1 MDNRSEVR
9 AFLSSRRAKVSPE
22 QVGIPA
28 YGSRRV
34 AGLRRGEVA
43 ALAGVSVEYYTRL
56 ERGNLAGASDG
67 VLDAIARALRLDD
80 TETAHLHHL
89 ARAAGRP
96 AARPRREKAPEIR
109 PAIRR
114 MLDSMTGVP
123 AFLRNHRFD
132 ILAGNALGLA
142 LYAPM
147 VTASPARPVNSMR
160 FMFLDPHAQAF
171 YAQWPQVARSAV
183 AALRTAAARHPDDR
197 QLMNLIGELSMRSE
211 PFRGWWAAQDVYVHR
226 HGTKRYSHPAI
237 GELELA
243 FEVLELAG
251 DDNLTVVTY
260 SAEPGTPSGDGL
272 ELLATWAATSRD
284 HSGQGALAGRGD
296 GGVPDVRLT

>member
-22 QVGIPA
+22 QAGLPA

-56 ERGNLAGASDG
+56 ERGNLAGASDS

-89 ARAAGRP
+89 ARAAGP
-96 AARPRREKAPEIR
+96 QTARTRARRVREPEIR
-109 PAIRR
+109 PAVRR
-114 MLDSMTGVP
+114 VLDAMTAVP

-132 ILAGNALGLA
+132 ILAANPLGLA
-142 LYAPM
+142 MYAPM
-147 VTASPARPVNSMR
+147 IAASPALPVNSMR
-160 FMFLDPHAQAF
+160 FTFLDPHARAF
-171 YAQWPQVARSAV
+171 YVDWPSVARSAV
-183 AALRTAAARHPDDR
+183 AALRIAAAQNPDDQR
-197 QLMNLIGELSMRSE
+197 LVNLIGELSMRSE

-226 HGTKRYSHPAI
+226 NGTKRFHHPAI
-237 GELELA
+237 GELELD
-243 FEVLELAG
+243 FELLELPG
-251 DDNLTVVTY
+251 DEALTVLTY

-272 ELLATWAATSRD
+272 ELLATWAATQKKIAVSE
-284 HSGQGALAGRGD
+284 
-296 GGVPDVRLT
+296 